1 MTCASCARFT
11 GGFHRCAF
19 AASTTHGEEP
29 AECSEYQHDQQRE
42 LPTVG
47 AISSSSRQ
55 WGHGIGLCCSP
66 FRQLSVRLGAFPSRS
81 LKLVNFPILSG
92 SVT

>member
-1 MTCASCARFT
+1 MICVGFALLS
-11 GGFHRCAF
+11 GGFYRCVF
-19 AASTTHGEEP
+19 AVSTTDGEEP
-29 AECSEYQHDQQRE
+29 AECPEYQHDQQRE

-47 AISSSSRQ
+47 AVSSSSRQ
-55 WGHGIGLCCSP
+55 WGHGIGLSRSP